1 MRRLTHARAV
11 RFGGVILG
19 LAGSLMLA
27 ACSSD
32 KDDSTGPQG
41 DAQMALGF
49 QIARSTE
56 SNTAALSGRG
66 NLTDAGPLASV
77 VTIGPNGVIITQED
91 DSIVVT
97 RVQLVLRDVRLF
109 SNASACQ
116 ASDSTMVAGCATIRL
131 RPTIVDVPVNGSD
144 GQRVTVTVP
153 PGSYSSL
160 RLQLHKPSASDS
172 ADAAFLASNPAFAN
186 VSVKVEGTYNGEAFE
201 FTSDV
206 NETLDV
212 ALSSAVSTGSETQQV
227 TVLVDVGKWFTKAD
241 GSLLSPIEAL
251 IDEVLG
257 TTVDA
262 NIQAGFRVIRDQNR
276 DGVPD

>member
-1 MRRLTHARAV
+1 MQRLTHARAM

-19 LAGSLMLA
+19 LAGALALA
-27 ACSSD
+27 ACDSD
-32 KDDSTGPQG
+32 KDDITGTPS
-41 DAQMALGF
+41 DTQMALGF
-49 QIARSTE
+49 QIARGGASD
-56 SNTAALSGRG
+56 TAS
-66 NLTDAGPLASV
+66 D
-77 VTIGPNGVIITQED
+77 VTVGPNGVIITQDD

-97 RVQLVLRDVRLF
+97 KVQLVLRDVRLF

-116 ASDSTMVAGCATIRL
+116 ANDSTMVAGCATIRL
-131 RPTIVDVPVNGSD
+131 RPTIVNIPVNGND
-144 GQRVTVTVP
+144 GERVTVKVP
-153 PGSYSSL
+153 QSSYSSL
-160 RLQLHKPSASDS
+160 RLQLHKPTAGDS

-212 ALSSAVSTGSETQQV
+212 ALSSAVSTGSETQQI

-251 IDEVLG
+251 VDEVLG